1 MFRCTCVV
9 DEWDGISDVPL
20 GALVLTNV
28 QLHSHAADSDNDAA
42 ITPDPANFRMS
53 TPTITKRQAIAAY
66 GGKGSALANALGIT
80 PSAVYQWPDGPI
92 DERWALK
99 LAFVLRPDI
108 FGPPQDS
115 TAPAVQDATP
125 HPAQEAV

>member
-1 MFRCTCVV
+1 
-9 DEWDGISDVPL
+9 
-20 GALVLTNV
+20 
-28 QLHSHAADSDNDAA
+28 
-42 ITPDPANFRMS
+42 MS
-53 TPTITKRQAIAAY
+53 SPIITKHQAIAAY

-108 FGPPQDS
+108 FSPPPDT
-115 TAPAVQDATP
+115 TAPAVQDAAHRP
-125 HPAQEAV
+125 DQETV